1 MGNFDLEYV
10 SIPGKNR
17 ILGLAFPMRN
27 DGVGGFLTSNE
38 NLGSLRDC
46 VIQLIMTPLGARV
59 MRPDYGTDVRS
70 SVFEP
75 LDSRLVDTLRTQITT
90 TIAKYEP
97 RVILKSLTLV
107 PDWENN
113 RLTIQLLLSSKDDLL
128 NTESVELLI

>member
-1 MGNFDLEYV
+1 MNTFDLEYV
-10 SIPGKNR
+10 NVPGKNR

-46 VIQLIMTPLGARV
+46 VIQLIMTRRGARV
-59 MRPDYGTDVRS
+59 MRPDYGTDIRE

-75 LDSRLVDTLRTQITT
+75 MDSRLMDTLRHQITS

-97 RVILKSLTLV
+97 RVIIKSLNLV
-107 PDWENN
+107 PDWETNK
-113 RLTIQLLLSSKDDLL
+113 LTIKLLLSSKDDLL
-128 NTESVELLI
+128 NTESVELLV